1 MNTEKQ
7 EQFEVK
13 SSLAAKID
21 YKKELNQQQYDA
33 VTTEGPALVIAG
45 AGSGKTRVLVY
56 RVAYLIENA
65 IDPREILLLTFTK
78 KAANEMMDRVSML
91 LKNKSGGSI
100 SGGTFHSF
108 ANSILRQYA
117 NLLDIPV
124 NFSILDN
131 ADSED
136 VIDKIRTELGY
147 CNSKIAFPKKGRLF
161 EIISSSRNRVIAIEE
176 VIQSEFTGLVKQLP
190 DIEKISAQYA
200 NYKKTNG
207 LFDFDD
213 LMGFLAEKLKSD
225 PYFREMVRRK
235 YKYVMVDEY
244 QDTNI
249 LQNEIVRLIAPTGD
263 NIMVVG
269 DDMQSIYAFRGA
281 NYENII
287 QYPKVF
293 AGCKVIKL
301 EQNYRSQPALL
312 DFTNATIQNAPVGFK
327 KKLWSEKLPG
337 DKPKVIEFYD
347 AQEEAEFVVDKI
359 LELSENNLPMDQL
372 AVLTRASWN
381 SNFVQLEL
389 EKRGIPY
396 VVVGGL
402 KFTERK
408 HVKDILAYLKIAH
421 NPKDV
426 VAWHRVLKLLP
437 GVGSKTADKIIS
449 ETNSVKNIKVE
460 ELKQLLIEIATD
472 EISLPDKIEKVKK
485 HYYPIMEAI
494 DCDAELRKMD
504 IEMIQERAI
513 AYETLE
519 KFLSDFILNPPS
531 KKMAKTIAPL
541 IDETEEKPVTVST
554 IHSAKGLEWH
564 TLFLI
569 HAMEGI
575 IPSVKAISDVE
586 VEEERRLFY
595 VACTRAKENLYITY
609 PSFLPKYDGY
619 FHKPSRF
626 VEEINENKY
635 LGINNLNFSNY
646 DKN

>member
-1 MNTEKQ
+1 
-7 EQFEVK
+7 
-13 SSLAAKID
+13 
-21 YKKELNQQQYDA
+21 
-33 VTTEGPALVIAG
+33 
-45 AGSGKTRVLVY
+45 
-56 RVAYLIENA
+56 
-65 IDPREILLLTFTK
+65 
-78 KAANEMMDRVSML
+78 MMDRVSAL
-91 LKNKSGGSI
+91 LKNKSGQNI

-108 ANSILRQYA
+108 ANNTLRQYA

-147 CNSKIAFPKKGRLF
+147 SNSKIAFPKKGRLF
-161 EIISSSRNRVIAIEE
+161 EIISSSRNRLISIEE
-176 VIQSEFTGLVKQLP
+176 VIKTDFTRLVKQLP
-190 DIEKISAQYA
+190 DIEKISTQYA
-200 NYKKTNG
+200 SYKKTNG

-213 LMGFLAEKLKSD
+213 LMVFLTEKLKSN
-225 PYFREMVRRK
+225 PHFREMVRRK

-249 LQNEIVRLIAPTGD
+249 LQNEIVRLITPTSN

-287 QYPKVF
+287 QFPKVF
-293 AGCKVIKL
+293 ADGKIIKL

-312 DFTNATIQNAPVGFK
+312 DFTNAIIQNAQVGFK
-327 KKLWSEKLPG
+327 KKLWSNKMPG
-337 DKPKVIEFYD
+337 DKPMVLEFYD
-347 AQEEAEFVVDKI
+347 VQEEAEFIVTKI
-359 LELSENNLPMDQL
+359 LELRENNVALNQL

-381 SNFVQLEL
+381 SNHIQLEL
-389 EKRGIPY
+389 EKRRIPY
-396 VVVGGL
+396 VVVGGI

-426 VAWHRVLKLLP
+426 VAWYRILKLIP
-437 GVGSKTADKIIS
+437 GIGKKTADKAIAGTLLNNVRII
-449 ETNSVKNIKVE
+449 
-460 ELKQLLIEIATD
+460 ELKQLLIEITAN
-472 EISLPDKIEKVKK
+472 EVSLPDKIEKVKK
-485 HYYPIMEAI
+485 HYYPILEAV
-494 DCDAELRKMD
+494 DVDAEVRKMD
-504 IEMIQERAI
+504 IEMIQERSAG
-513 AYETLE
+513 YETLE

-531 KKMAKTIAPL
+531 KKMTKTIAPL

-564 TLFLI
+564 TVFI
-569 HAMEGI
+569 AHALEGI
-575 IPSVKAISDVE
+575 IPSVKALSEEQI
-586 VEEERRLFY
+586 EEESRLFY

-609 PSFLPKYDGY
+609 PSFLPMYDAY
-619 FHKPSRF
+619 FHQPSRF

-635 LGINNLNFSNY
+635 LEINKLNA
-646 DKN
+646 